1 MIIDSHQ
8 HWVPKSFII
17 NPEKFLWKEDS
28 IERHGDRYDIWRH
41 GFRIQ
46 PRFGEEFYSVES
58 RLKALDEAGI
68 DMAVLNADGLIEWLT
83 VELSREFNNEM
94 AYFVKQHPDRF
105 IGLASVPPEDEGCVE
120 ELDRAINMLGLKGVS
135 IPTHSLRKGLP
146 IDAKELR
153 PFYQK
158 ANELGIPISIHPANL
173 PLEHEMFRDYDLA
186 RTLGRPVSITLACL
200 RLLQSD
206 LVEEFPKLR
215 FLLPHMGGTFFAMKD
230 RVLGS
235 YLQHGGKPMDFESRL
250 NHFYFDT
257 APPYWRKAPI
267 DCALATLGPQKI
279 LFGTDYPLGSD
290 FLTRGVTMVEGWQLD
305 ASIRQGILFENARNF
320 WKV

>member
-8 HWVPKSFII
+8 HWIPKSFVL

-28 IERHGDRYDIWRH
+28 IEHRGDRIDIWRH
-41 GFRIQ
+41 GFRIM
-46 PRFGEEFYSVES
+46 PGLHEEFYSVES
-58 RLKALDEAGI
+58 RLKAMDQAGI
-68 DMAVLNADGLIEWLT
+68 DKAVLNSDGVNEWLT
-83 VELSREFNNEM
+83 IELSREVNDEI
-94 AYFVKQHPDRF
+94 AKFVRLHPDRF
-105 IGLASVPPEDEGCVE
+105 MGVASVPPEDEGCVE
-120 ELDRAINMLGLKGVS
+120 ELDRAINGLGLKGVC

-158 ANELGIPISIHPANL
+158 VNDLGIPIAIHPANL
-173 PLEHEMFRDYDLA
+173 PPEHEMFRDYDLA
-186 RTLGRPVSITLACL
+186 RTFGRPVSITLACL

-235 YLQHGGKPMDFESRL
+235 YLQFGGKPVDFESRL
-250 NHFYFDT
+250 DHFYFDT
-257 APPYWRKAPI
+257 APPYWRKAPM
-267 DCALATLGPQKI
+267 DCALATFGPQRI

-290 FLTRGVTMVEGWQLD
+290 FLTRGVAMVEGWQMG
-305 ASIRQGILFENARNF
+305 ATISQGILCENARNF
-320 WKV
+320 WRI